1 MTTDPPTLIS
11 VAGGR
16 MSEAEAEQAAL
27 DLVRA
32 MGEGDIVEGLGK
44 LEMLQVLDD
53 MRCDW
58 MEILQHGL
66 PELTPRQASDREP
79 HLVCVKKTDH

>member
-1 MTTDPPTLIS
+1 
-11 VAGGR
+11 
-16 MSEAEAEQAAL
+16 MSEAEEAAL

-44 LEMLQVLDD
+44 LEMLLALDD

-66 PELTPRQASDREP
+66 PELTPRQGTYRGP
-79 HLVCVKKTDH
+79 KLVSPKKQEN

>member
-1 MTTDPPTLIS
+1 MPTDNAPIEDRA
-11 VAGGR
+11 V
-16 MSEAEAEQAAL
+16 SEAEEAVL
-27 DLVRA
+27 NLVRA

-44 LEMLQVLDD
+44 LEMLLALDD

-66 PELTPRQASDREP
+66 PELERGLPQARTPK
-79 HLVCVKKTDH
+79 LVSPKKSEN